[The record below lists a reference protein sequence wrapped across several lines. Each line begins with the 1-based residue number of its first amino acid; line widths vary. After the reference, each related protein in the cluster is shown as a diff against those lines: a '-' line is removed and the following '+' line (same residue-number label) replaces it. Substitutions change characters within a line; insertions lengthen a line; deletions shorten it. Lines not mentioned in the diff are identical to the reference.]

1 MANLA
6 TTYMEQGRW
15 EEAERLEVQVMKMRK
30 TKLGNEHPDTLTSMA
45 SLALIRKSS
54 GKTADAIDLLRDCL
68 AKQKHT
74 IGPNHPHAVSN
85 FETLLGWETEQLNI
99 NA

>member
-1 MANLA
+1 MASLA
-6 TTYMEQGRW
+6 ATYRDQDRW
-15 EEAERLEVQVMKMRK
+15 KEAERLEVQVMEMRK

-45 SLALIRKSS
+45 SLALTWKAS

-74 IGPNHPHAVSN
+74 VGINHPHAVSN
-85 FETLLGWETEQLNI
+85 FETLLGWETERLNI
-99 NA
+99 DA